1 MIKLNCLKLTHLIQA
16 LVITSVVATGSAG
29 AADPA
34 SASEKDTLRA
44 TLLESKEKNKGVTVH
59 ASGTNVAMVVTALEE
74 KYVIGRNQQASR
86 IVIRLD
92 RIDGVSAAF

>member
-1 MIKLNCLKLTHLIQA
+1 MIKLTRMKLTHLIQA
-16 LVITSVVATGSAG
+16 LVLTSIVATGSAG
-29 AADPA
+29 AADPS
-34 SASEKDTLRA
+34 SANEKDQLRS
-44 TLLESKEKNKGVTVH
+44 TLLESKEKNKGVTIH
-59 ASGTNVAMVVTALEE
+59 TSGNNVAMVVTALEE